1 MILKRSENFIYW
13 ACWGELLFLAERQL
27 LYTLWG
33 GSGHNITY
41 ASKAHI
47 ELKKSGL
54 FIGGF
59 TRPDRMMGIIE
70 EMKASSYSLFFVYCL

>member
-1 MILKRSENFIYW
+1 MILKRIENLIYW
-13 ACWGELLFLAERQL
+13 AFWGELLFSAERQL
-27 LYTLWG
+27 LFTLWG

-54 FIGGF
+54 FI
-59 TRPDRMMGIIE
+59 
-70 EMKASSYSLFFVYCL
+70 